1 MSGGTRLRPYLAAA
15 VIVVASI
22 GIVLVVRERG
32 RQETFITI
40 EPVAQGQT
48 VTVFVGGAVERPGVY
63 TLGRGERVEAA
74 IAAAGGF
81 SAEADQDGI
90 NRALRLRDEGQVIV
104 PRKGEARPTAAARPV
119 DTQVPAGGA
128 ASAAPATAP
137 ALASGGSAPPP
148 GPTRINVNT
157 APAAE
162 LEKLPGVGPR
172 LAQEIVD
179 YRAANGPFAG
189 PADLA
194 KVRGISERMVASWEA
209 LITFEP

>member
-1 MSGGTRLRPYLAAA
+1 MSAGTRLRPYLAGA
-15 VIVVASI
+15 VIAMAMV
-22 GIVLVVRERG
+22 GIIAMVRERG

-40 EPVAQGQT
+40 EPAAQGQT

-63 TLGRGERVEAA
+63 TLSRGERVEAA

-81 SAEADQDGI
+81 SAEADPDGI
-90 NRALRLRDEGQVIV
+90 NRALKLRDEGQVIV
-104 PRKGEARPTAAARPV
+104 PRKGEARPTAAAP
-119 DTQVPAGGA
+119 PAGAQAPAGA
-128 ASAAPATAP
+128 VSATPATAP
-137 ALASGGSAPPP
+137 ALTGAGSAPPP
-148 GPTRINVNT
+148 SPTRINVNT

>member
-1 MSGGTRLRPYLAAA
+1 MS
-15 VIVVASI
+15 
-22 GIVLVVRERG
+22 
-32 RQETFITI
+32 
-40 EPVAQGQT
+40 
-48 VTVFVGGAVERPGVY
+48 
-63 TLGRGERVEAA
+63 
-74 IAAAGGF
+74 
-81 SAEADQDGI
+81 
-90 NRALRLRDEGQVIV
+90 RDDCQVIV
-104 PRKGEARPTAAARPV
+104 PRKGEARPTAAARPGG
-119 DTQVPAGGA
+119 TEVPTGA
-128 ASAAPATAP
+128 AIAAPATAP
-137 ALASGGSAPPP
+137 APAGGGSAPPP
-148 GPTRINVNT
+148 SPTRINVNT

>member
-1 MSGGTRLRPYLAAA
+1 MSARTRLRPYLAGA
-15 VIVVASI
+15 VIGAAILVMI
-22 GIVLVVRERG
+22 LVVRERG

-40 EPVAQGQT
+40 EPAAQGQT

-63 TLGRGERVEAA
+63 TLSRGERVEAA
-74 IAAAGGF
+74 ITAAGGF
-81 SAEADQDGI
+81 SAEADPDGI
-90 NRALRLRDEGQVIV
+90 NRAQRLRDEGQVIV
-104 PRKGEARPTAAARPV
+104 PRKGEARPTA
-119 DTQVPAGGA
+119 PAPPAGAQAPGGA
-128 ASAAPATAP
+128 AIAAPATAP
-137 ALASGGSAPPP
+137 APAGGGSAPSTS
-148 GPTRINVNT
+148 PTRINVNT